1 MAVHP
6 LRPATDPRLGRP
18 LPHQLPNQPR
28 ATPIAISLSS
38 LELMLYY
45 LQFPGA
51 IHHYRTCSHVLLT
64 RPPLSIRASSHTPSD
79 LHVLSVP
86 PAFVLSQDQTLKLN
100 LLSPKGLLPHTY
112 LTQVKYICDY
122 QFYAAYISSRFC
134 SLLRSMIVS
143 QFIYF
148 TLSPVNQL
156 FTFFSFFLPHYLSSV
171 SETLSFQIS
180 TALSLSL
187 IP

>member
-51 IHHYRTCSHVLLT
+51 IHHYRICSHVLLT
-64 RPPLSIRASSHTPSD
+64 RPPLSARASSYTPSD

-100 LLSPKGLLPHTY
+100 FLSPESLLPHTY
-112 LTQVKYICDY
+112 LTQVKYIRDH
-122 QFYAAYISSRFC
+122 QNYAAYISSRFC
-134 SLLRSMIVS
+134 SLLRSMTVS

-148 TLSPVNQL
+148 
-156 FTFFSFFLPHYLSSV
+156 HLSSV
-171 SETLSFQIS
+171 NRFFYFFLTFILFI
-180 TALSLSL
+180 L
-187 IP
+187 ICSKKNAPKGASI

>member
-18 LPHQLPNQPR
+18 LPYQLPNQPR
-28 ATPIAISLSS
+28 ATPIAIPLSS

-45 LQFPGA
+45 LQFPRA
-51 IHHYRTCSHVLLT
+51 IHHYRICSHVLLT
-64 RPPLSIRASSHTPSD
+64 RPPLSIRASSYTPSD

-100 LLSPKGLLPHTY
+100 LLSPEGLLPHTY
-112 LTQVKYICDY
+112 LTQVKYICDSKI
-122 QFYAAYISSRFC
+122 YAAYISSRSF

-148 TLSPVNQL
+148 HPPPVN
-156 FTFFSFFLPHYLSSV
+156 
-171 SETLSFQIS
+171 
-180 TALSLSL
+180 
-187 IP
+187 

>member
-45 LQFPGA
+45 LQFPRA
-51 IHHYRTCSHVLLT
+51 IHHYRICSHVLLT
-64 RPPLSIRASSHTPSD
+64 RPPLSVRASPYTPSD

-100 LLSPKGLLPHTY
+100 FLSPESLLPHTY
-112 LTQVKYICDY
+112 LTQVKYICDSII
-122 QFYAAYISSRFC
+122 YAAYISSRFC

-143 QFIYF
+143 KLIYSPS
-148 TLSPVNQL
+148 SPVNQL
-156 FTFFSFFLPHYLSSV
+156 FAFFSFFSSSLPSNP
-171 SETLSFQIS
+171 
-180 TALSLSL
+180 APSL
-187 IP
+187 IH